1 MYNSNCFC
9 KIDFFVNHQKKMKS
23 LEPKLSAVL
32 SIDTKLGL
40 FGLDGYVLLFQ
51 GGDHFTPQ
59 SFKQGVCL
67 GYEG

>member
-9 KIDFFVNHQKKMKS
+9 KIDFLSTMHQKKMKS

-40 FGLDGYVLLFQ
+40 FDLDGYVLLI
-51 GGDHFTPQ
+51 
-59 SFKQGVCL
+59 
-67 GYEG
+67 